1 MFDRSD
7 RYTFQIEEHFLG
19 FYGTDKTEKTLFK
32 VVCDIIT
39 TLDLP
44 INDLRGECFDGASNI
59 SRVYNGVQA
68 KIRSHRI

>member
-1 MFDRSD
+1 M
-7 RYTFQIEEHFLG
+7 
-19 FYGTDKTEKTLFK
+19 
-32 VVCDIIT
+32 VCDMLTIMTMVCDMLT

-44 INDLRGECFDGASNI
+44 INYLRGECFDGASNI